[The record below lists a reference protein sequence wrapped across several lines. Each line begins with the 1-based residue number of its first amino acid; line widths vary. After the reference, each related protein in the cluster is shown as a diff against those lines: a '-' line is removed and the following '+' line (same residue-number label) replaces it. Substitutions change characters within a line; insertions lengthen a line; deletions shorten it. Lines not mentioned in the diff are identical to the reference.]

1 METSPFHLRGYMMCI
16 LEGSEANN
24 IKDARHQGKNDN
36 SHRSRGATHLVISIN
51 NNPETQVRALP
62 PPPSIR
68 EGRAERESLG
78 MLFNVHGK
86 SERGVEYFKINFVF
100 QSIINSLE
108 S

>member
-1 METSPFHLRGYMMCI
+1 M
-16 LEGSEANN
+16 SERRFPYGD
-24 IKDARHQGKNDN
+24 ITIPPQGLYDVY
-36 SHRSRGATHLVISIN
+36 SGGLVISIN